1 MGRARE
7 REEEKERE
15 EWKNQGGRE
24 GGKKKKRAGEGEH
37 FCIVHS
43 LFNVLLVCKNEES
56 KSSTDSTPAVIP
68 TLFDVEPRKERG
80 IVMGRYEEKHLEINE
95 YARRRKIDFR
105 HGFCKYIIECISGV
119 PRETQNKIPDST

>member
-7 REEEKERE
+7 RKEEKERG
-15 EWKNQGGRE
+15 EWKNDGGR
-24 GGKKKKRAGEGEH
+24 GGKKGAGEGEH

-43 LFNVLLVCKNEES
+43 LFNVLLFCKNKES

-80 IVMGRYEEKHLEINE
+80 IVMGVYEEKHLEINE
-95 YARRRKIDFR
+95 YARRKIDFR
-105 HGFCKYIIECISGV
+105 HGFFKHIIECLSLGSQRR
-119 PRETQNKIPDST
+119 PKIKFPILLR